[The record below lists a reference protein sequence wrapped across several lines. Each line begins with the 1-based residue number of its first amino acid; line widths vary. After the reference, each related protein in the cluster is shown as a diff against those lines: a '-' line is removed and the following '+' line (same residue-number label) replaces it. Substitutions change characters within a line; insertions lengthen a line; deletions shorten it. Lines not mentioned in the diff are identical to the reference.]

1 MILRVQK
8 LKLGRLS
15 NLMGLMY
22 SDAIQATIL
31 LTQLNQV
38 FDLFFSLDVD
48 HHKAEMHQNF

>member
-1 MILRVQK
+1 
-8 LKLGRLS
+8 
-15 NLMGLMY
+15 MGLMY